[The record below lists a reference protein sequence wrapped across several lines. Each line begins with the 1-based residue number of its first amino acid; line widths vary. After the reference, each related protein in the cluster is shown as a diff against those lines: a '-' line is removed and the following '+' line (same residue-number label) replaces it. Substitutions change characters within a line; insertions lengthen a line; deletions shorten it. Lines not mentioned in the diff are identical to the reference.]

1 MGRTFDLLKQ
11 AEEKFQSQLHQKKNS
26 NEIDSILCK
35 LGIEEEIILQQ
46 NQNQNQIIRSLALL
60 NQLIE
65 KPEHLI
71 NSVLEGSE
79 SEVKSKSQIMI
90 ILIYLKRIALFR
102 YHYLF
107 TKEQFENIK
116 QATKEVHLE
125 SKKFIIEKSLY
136 QLQIKDQ
143 ILKNEFEELFQVIRL
158 LDISTSDTQ

>member
-46 NQNQNQIIRSLALL
+46 NQNQIIRSLALL

-90 ILIYLKRIALFR
+90 ILISLKRIALFR